1 MTADSAARS
10 RAAFAERFPAVMSA
24 LAETEPQCTLIAEG
38 GVPTDIAIGDRHIYG
53 ADARRT
59 SAEQVRAFMQKPL
72 RLIMEVPE
80 AAGLVSPICIGLKQ
94 ALERTITDAGMRE
107 ISREPQG
114 APTFLVIFGVGL
126 GYHIDELIRSTGA
139 RWIIIVEP
147 FIEFFA
153 HSFAT
158 VDWQQ
163 MLARVDDAG
172 GEIHLVTEL
181 DPGRIIQSIMKCMS
195 RHGLPYLDGTWVFM
209 HYPLWTFDEARK
221 RLHGAAEF
229 AYVNRGFFED
239 EIKMMTNAV
248 TNYGTHSFWLLD
260 AKPRLHRPETVAV
273 VGAGP
278 SLDEAIETLHR
289 IRDRVV
295 LFSGGTALR
304 PLLRQGLVPD
314 FHCELENGPQV
325 AEIVEESGR
334 YGDLSKITLIA
345 SATVDPRVPPLFG
358 EAVLFFRDSVS
369 STRILRGDIGP
380 VSGAAPTCVNTAMAA
395 AEALG
400 FTNMILFGAD
410 CGMRPGM
417 QDHAEGTAYRDIGKW
432 KDYLAKRASYP
443 LEVEGNFGGVAHT
456 NWVYDASRRMLS
468 EIIAVRRLSVTNCS
482 DGALIAGAVPRVAD
496 GIEVGAAPIARDAL
510 LTALKRSMTR
520 YRPGD
525 ILRSKDLAALR
536 DKSAQLYG
544 DLRRILTE
552 ADREAADF
560 AGLYGA
566 MIEFLNRA
574 GDRYAFVD
582 AIPEGSLT
590 ALPRV
595 GMFYGSRVGD
605 SVLRRKLFDTLLAE
619 FTRAID
625 AMERATG
632 QLLAQLAERI
642 AGSGKEMAPVA

>member
-1 MTADSAARS
+1 MTADIAARS
-10 RAAFAERFPAVMSA
+10 RAAFTERFPEIMSSIA
-24 LAETEPQCTLIAEG
+24 AAEPQCTVIAEG
-38 GVPTDIAIGDRHIYG
+38 GVPTDITVGEKRIYG
-53 ADARRT
+53 GDARRL
-59 SAEQVRAFMQKPL
+59 SAEQVRSFMQKPL

-94 ALERTITDAGMRE
+94 ALERTIADAGMGE

-126 GYHIDELIRSTGA
+126 GYHIDELIRATGA
-139 RWIIIVEP
+139 RWVIIVEP

-153 HSFAT
+153 RSFDAI
-158 VDWQQ
+158 DWQQ
-163 MLARVDDAG
+163 MLARVDSAG
-172 GEIHLVTEL
+172 GDIHLITEL
-181 DPGRIIQSIMKCMS
+181 DPGRILQKVMQCMS
-195 RHGLPYLDGTWVFM
+195 RHGTPHLDGTWVFT

-248 TNYGTHSFWLLD
+248 ANYGTHSFWLLD
-260 AKPRLHRPETVAV
+260 TKPRLHRSETVAI

-278 SLDEAIETLHR
+278 SLDEAVETLHR

-295 LFSGGTALR
+295 LFSSGTALR
-304 PLLRQGLVPD
+304 PLLRHGFTPD

-325 AEIVEESGR
+325 AEIIEETGR

-345 SATVDPRVPPLFG
+345 SATVDPGVPPMFG
-358 EAVLFFRDSVS
+358 ETFLFFRDSVS
-369 STRILRGDIGP
+369 STRILRGEIMP
-380 VSGAAPTCVNTAMAA
+380 ISGAAPTCVNTAMAT

-400 FTNMILFGAD
+400 FTDIVLFGAD

-417 QDHAEGTAYRDIGKW
+417 PDHAEGTAYRDIVKW
-432 KDYLAKRASYP
+432 KEHLAKRVSYP

-468 EIIAVRRLSVTNCS
+468 EIIRVRRLIVTNCS
-482 DGALIAGAVPRVAD
+482 DGVLIAGAVARVPE
-496 GIEVGAAPIARDAL
+496 GIEVRGAPVDRPALIA
-510 LTALKRSMTR
+510 ALKRSMTH
-520 YRPGD
+520 YRPGE
-525 ILRSKDLAALR
+525 ILRTKNLAALQDR
-536 DKSAQLYG
+536 SAELYG
-544 DLRRILTE
+544 DLRRILAE
-552 ADREAADF
+552 CDHEAADF
-560 AGLYGA
+560 AGLYA
-566 MIEFLNRA
+566 TMIKFLNEA
-574 GDRYAFVD
+574 GDKYAFVD

-590 ALPRV
+590 AVPRL

-605 SVLRRKLFDTLLAE
+605 GALQRAVFETLLAE
-619 FTRAID
+619 FTRAVD

-632 QLLAQLAERI
+632 RLLATLTER
-642 AGSGKEMAPVA
+642 MAAAPAA